1 MAYPQEVDWL
11 PRSHPVSP
19 GRETSPAGRRA
30 LRLPSFAGRLALGLG
45 LLGLALSL
53 LWGAIWLHLTEVK
66 RHELA
71 AAERDGRSMARGLE
85 QNIVRTIESADQLLR
100 YVQIGYRQ
108 NSAQFNLFDWL
119 QLRPHDALSVQLAL
133 IDPQGKLAVTS
144 LQPQPNPV
152 DLSDREHFRVHLGTD
167 EDRLFISKPVLGR
180 ISGRWTIQVTRPLR
194 DAVGHFGGVL
204 VMSMDTDYLAR
215 FYEAVRQED
224 SMIRLVGDDGIV
236 RAAAPV
242 ALGTLG
248 TALPPALLQH
258 LHDGPEGQFIG
269 TDHDGVERLTTYR
282 RVQGYPLYVLAG
294 IGMNEVLE
302 GYRFDRKWANL
313 LGGVLSLGLG
323 LIAWLLLRQAG
334 QLERGRK
341 ALRSTLD
348 NMAQGV
354 VMADAGGRI
363 QVMNG
368 QAQHLLELRGAAAA
382 PGGPIAAVLNQAGAA
397 TAGNRHERRTT
408 AGQAVET
415 LAFALPD
422 GGLLLTATDVTQQRL
437 ASEAEAAARD
447 AAESASR
454 SKSEFLAN
462 MSHEIRTPMNGVLG
476 MLQALQHSGLTQQQ
490 ISMCETMARSGNA
503 LLRVVND
510 ILDGAR
516 LEAGKLPLVMAPT
529 ELAPLV
535 QDIAD
540 LMRAGAAEKGIAV
553 TVDTSGWQPAAVL
566 VDAMRLRQ
574 IITNLVSNAV
584 KFSDHGTVSIR
595 LLCQAQRD
603 TRVAVTICV
612 ADEGPGIAS
621 EALAGLFTRFGQAEG
636 GRRRTGG
643 SGLGL
648 AISRDLARLM
658 GGDIDAASQRGEGST
673 FTLRLT
679 LEIARAPA
687 MPAADTLPKGMAKAL
702 DILVAE
708 DDEMNRMVMASF
720 LQPTG
725 HRFRF
730 AHDGR
735 EAIEATR
742 QQRFDVIL
750 MDASMPL
757 LDGVAATAAIRAT
770 ESGQGR
776 HTPIIALT
784 AHAMAGDR
792 ERYLN
797 AGMDGYVSK
806 PIDRQALF
814 TEIDRVLEA
823 RPSSV
828 ATTNELMSAVI
839 WPR

>member
-1 MAYPQEVDWL
+1 VSSTAPQRIG
-11 PRSHPVSP
+11 RSV
-19 GRETSPAGRRA
+19 AV
-30 LRLPSFAGRLALGLG
+30 AGRLTLGLG

-53 LWGAIWLHLTEVK
+53 LWGAIWLHLAEVK

-108 NSAQFNLFDWL
+108 NPKDFDLFEWL
-119 QLRPHDALSVQLAL
+119 KLRPHDALSVQLAL

-144 LQPQPNPV
+144 LNARPDPV

-180 ISGRWTIQVTRPLR
+180 VSGRWTIQVTRPLR
-194 DAVGHFGGVL
+194 DTEGRFGGVL
-204 VMSMDTDYLAR
+204 VLSMDTEYLAR
-215 FYEAVRQED
+215 FYDAVRQQD

-236 RAAAPV
+236 RAAAP
-242 ALGTLG
+242 APAGTLG
-248 TALPPALLQH
+248 AAIPTALLQQMRE
-258 LHDGPEGQFIG
+258 GGEGQFLG
-269 TDHDGVERLTTYR
+269 PDSDGVERLTTFR
-282 RVQGYPLYVLAG
+282 RVQGYPLYILAG
-294 IGMNEVLE
+294 IGMDEVLE
-302 GYRFDRKWANL
+302 AYRFDRKWASL
-313 LGGVLSLGLG
+313 LGGVLSLGLS

-334 QLERGRK
+334 QLERGRQ

-368 QAQHLLELRGAAAA
+368 QAQRLLELDGPAAA
-382 PGGPIAAVLNQAGAA
+382 PGGPIAAVLEKAGVERRDS
-397 TAGNRHERRTT
+397 RHERRTA

-415 LAFALPD
+415 LAFPLAD

-447 AAESASR
+447 AAEAANR
-454 SKSEFLAN
+454 SKSDFLAN

-476 MLQALQHSGLTQQQ
+476 MLQALQHSGLTPTQMA
-490 ISMCETMARSGNA
+490 MCETMARSGGT

-516 LEAGKLPLVMAPT
+516 LEAGKMSLMPT
-529 ELAPLV
+529 PTDVAPLV
-535 QDIAD
+535 QDIVE
-540 LMRAGAAEKGIAV
+540 LMRAAATEKGIAIQ
-553 TVDTSGWQPAAVL
+553 VDTGDRQLPAVL
-566 VDAMRLRQ
+566 LDPLRLRQ
-574 IITNLVSNAV
+574 ILTNLLSNAV
-584 KFSDHGTVSIR
+584 KFSDRGTVSVR
-595 LLCQAQRD
+595 LHCQAPQDGRI
-603 TRVAVTICV
+603 AMAICV
-612 ADEGPGIAS
+612 RDQGPGIAS

-636 GRRRTGG
+636 GRRRAGG

-658 GGDIDAASQRGEGST
+658 GGDIEAESRRGEGSA

-679 LEIARAPA
+679 PEVAP
-687 MPAADTLPKGMAKAL
+687 PAAAADIAAPPMLATARTL
-702 DILVAE
+702 DILIAE
-708 DDEMNRMVMASF
+708 DDAMNRMVMSSF
-720 LQPTG
+720 LEPTG

-730 AHDGR
+730 AHDGG
-735 EAIEATR
+735 EVLEVTR

-750 MDASMPL
+750 MDASMPV
-757 LDGVAATAAIRAT
+757 LDGVGATAAIRAAEANT
-770 ESGQGR
+770 GR

-784 AHAMAGDR
+784 AHAMTGDR
-792 ERYLN
+792 ERYLG

-806 PIDRQALF
+806 PIDRQVLF
-814 TEIDRVLEA
+814 QEIDRVLAAAAAKEGA
-823 RPSSV
+823 LTDASG
-828 ATTNELMSAVI
+828 
-839 WPR
+839 PR